1 MVKKLIKWGMEV
13 IKQKNVKPIN
23 ASWYTPEPV
32 MDHDQV
38 FKIVK
43 IIIYIKSQIYKRNFC

>member
-1 MVKKLIKWGMEV
+1 MVKKLIKWGMKV

-38 FKIVK
+38 FQNCENNYIHKIP
-43 IIIYIKSQIYKRNFC
+43 NL